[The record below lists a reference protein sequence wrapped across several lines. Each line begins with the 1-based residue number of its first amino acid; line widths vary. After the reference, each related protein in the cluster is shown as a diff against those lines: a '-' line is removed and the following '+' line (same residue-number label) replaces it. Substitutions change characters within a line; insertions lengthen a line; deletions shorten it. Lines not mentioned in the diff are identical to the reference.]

1 MIGPKLLIEPSDLA
15 SLMREVRGSH
25 ELLLK
30 TTILSD
36 SHRQVTEIEK
46 TELRSALSTRE
57 ETIMN
62 GISKTLNDMTLVERS
77 SLLDTVA
84 DALEATAEEAEGEGD
99 ARFVANSICV
109 ANTIRGLSG
118 DLTPRDLQAAEL
130 LLEQGIMLVHQ
141 FSNRAKT
148 NGVIH

>member
-1 MIGPKLLIEPSDLA
+1 MH
-15 SLMREVRGSH
+15 EVRGSH

-30 TTILSD
+30 TAVLSD
-36 SHRQVTEIEK
+36 SHRHMTEI
-46 TELRSALSTRE
+46 ELRSALSTRE

-62 GISKTLNDMTLVERS
+62 VISKTLNDMTLVERS

-99 ARFVANSICV
+99 TRFVANSICV

-118 DLTPRDLQAAEL
+118 DMTPRDLQAAEL

>member
-1 MIGPKLLIEPSDLA
+1 MRCFCRHPSP
-15 SLMREVRGSH
+15 
-25 ELLLK
+25 
-30 TTILSD
+30 SD
-36 SHRQVTEIEK
+36 SHSRLTQSRQPA
-46 TELRSALSTRE
+46 LRPVLGTRE

-99 ARFVANSICV
+99 ARFVANSICI

-118 DLTPRDLQAAEL
+118 ELAPRDL
-130 LLEQGIMLVHQ
+130 
-141 FSNRAKT
+141 RA
-148 NGVIH
+148 

>member
-1 MIGPKLLIEPSDLA
+1 
-15 SLMREVRGSH
+15 
-25 ELLLK
+25 
-30 TTILSD
+30 
-36 SHRQVTEIEK
+36 
-46 TELRSALSTRE
+46 
-57 ETIMN
+57 MN

-99 ARFVANSICV
+99 SRFVANSICV

-118 DLTPRDLQAAEL
+118 DMTPRDLQAAEL

-148 NGVIH
+148 NGMIH

>member
-30 TTILSD
+30 TAVLSD
-36 SHRQVTEIEK
+36 SHRHMTEI
-46 TELRSALSTRE
+46 ELRSALSTRE

-62 GISKTLNDMTLVERS
+62 VISKTLNDMTLVERS

-99 ARFVANSICV
+99 TRFVANSICV

-118 DLTPRDLQAAEL
+118 DMTPRDLQAAEL

>member
-1 MIGPKLLIEPSDLA
+1 LG
-15 SLMREVRGSH
+15 
-25 ELLLK
+25 
-30 TTILSD
+30 
-36 SHRQVTEIEK
+36 
-46 TELRSALSTRE
+46 TRE

-99 ARFVANSICV
+99 ARFVANSICI

-118 DLTPRDLQAAEL
+118 ELAPRDLRAAEL

-141 FSNRAKT
+141 FSSRVKP
-148 NGVIH
+148 GGMKH

>member
-1 MIGPKLLIEPSDLA
+1 
-15 SLMREVRGSH
+15 
-25 ELLLK
+25 
-30 TTILSD
+30 
-36 SHRQVTEIEK
+36 
-46 TELRSALSTRE
+46 
-57 ETIMN
+57 MN

-99 ARFVANSICV
+99 ARFVANSVCI

-118 DLTPRDLQAAEL
+118 ELAPHDLRAAEL

-141 FSNRAKT
+141 FANRAKPR
-148 NGVIH
+148 GMVH

>member
-1 MIGPKLLIEPSDLA
+1 MIGRSSLSRPHLA
-15 SLMREVRGSH
+15 ALMHEVRGSH

-30 TTILSD
+30 TAILSD
-36 SHRQVTEIEK
+36 SHRHVTEMEK
-46 TELRSALSTRE
+46 LAQRSALGTRE
-57 ETIMN
+57 EIIMN
-62 GISKTLNDMTLVERS
+62 GISKTLNDMTLIERS

-99 ARFVANSICV
+99 TRFVANSICV

-141 FSNRAKT
+141 FSNRTKPRE
-148 NGVIH
+148 VIH